1 MEILKEISYVITDA
15 IGLHARPAGLLVK
28 AASKFSCDIKIKKG
42 AMESDA
48 KGIIAVM
55 SLGVKN
61 GEEITLSF
69 NGTDEA
75 EASESIRTF
84 LLENL

>member
-1 MEILKEISYVITDA
+1 MKEISYVITDA

-28 AASKFSCDIKIKKG
+28 TASKFNCDIKIKKG
-42 AMESDA
+42 TMESDA

-69 NGTDEA
+69 DGTDEA